1 MMQRVART
9 AKGFQRATRLD
20 LVGAVWLAVAVGVI
34 GGAFLVLSAAW
45 ALGTMVAAT
54 ISVTAVLLA
63 RTQPADRAEAASRH
77 GRLVARLHD
86 LALAERA
93 KPLTFPA

>member
-1 MMQRVART
+1 MMQRVAPT
-9 AKGFQRATRLD
+9 AKGFQRGTRLD
-20 LVGAVWLAVAVGVI
+20 LVGAVWLAVGVI